1 MTISVGIKRKTEEEK
16 GENKGDRGEQV
27 LQGIK
32 KRENLGE
39 KDRKKT
45 DLSDMNY

>member
-1 MTISVGIKRKTEEEK
+1 MTISVRIKRKTEE

-45 DLSDMNY
+45 VLSDMNH